1 MQYNWNIRC
10 LTAVEQELQQQL
22 ERELN
27 ISSAAARMLV
37 VRGIQTADE
46 ARQFI
51 RPSLDKLHDP
61 FLMKDMDKAVE
72 RLHKALT
79 QGEKI
84 LIYGDYDVD
93 GTTAVALMY
102 RFLSGIGRSQ
112 SELLDGAER
121 LKDNGPLPNNQ
132 QGVPYPLAKRPLPNT
147 QYPIPI
153 SEASN
158 IQYPIPN
165 IDYYIPDRYTEG
177 YGVSL
182 KGIDYAVEQGC
193 QLVITLDC
201 GIKSVREVAYAA
213 QKGIDV
219 IVCDHHTPD
228 EVIPAAT
235 AVLNMKRADCPYP
248 YKELSGCGVGFKLAQ
263 AYTQRYLVDNGRS
276 QGELMDGTKCL
287 KDNAPLPNSPSGRP
301 LPNNQQG
308 VPYPLAKRPLPNTQ
322 YPIPNSEASLLLP
335 LTQLLA
341 MSIASDIVPITGEN
355 RILAHFGIRQ
365 LISQPFA
372 GAAAVTEVAGLDIHK
387 MTISELAYKIGPRIN
402 ACGRMK
408 SGRAAVELLLTDD
421 PAFARQ
427 QAEEVNQHNED
438 RRDCDAETTR
448 EALEQLQ
455 SDPTFAD
462 RFTTVVYA
470 PHWLK
475 GVLGIVASRLIEN
488 YYRPTIVLAGGEDGI
503 ISGSARSVGGFDV
516 YAAIDSCSDLLTNF
530 GGHKYAAG
538 LSMHLEDLPKFCERF
553 EAYVASHIC
562 QNQLQPTLEIESEL
576 QLGDI
581 TRSFY
586 NVLRHL
592 EPFGPGN
599 PRPLFVS
606 RRLINHRDT
615 RAVGKHGEHLRLDVT
630 DRRNAITGIAFGRAD
645 MAEYIQNGNA
655 VDICYE
661 LNENTYNHHTTIQMM
676 VHDIKPS

>member
-37 VRGIQTADE
+37 VRGIETADE

-102 RFLSGIGRSQ
+102 RFLS
-112 SELLDGAER
+112 
-121 LKDNGPLPNNQ
+121 PL
-132 QGVPYPLAKRPLPNT
+132 T
-147 QYPIPI
+147 
-153 SEASN
+153 SN
-158 IQYPIPN
+158 L
-165 IDYYIPDRYTEG
+165 DYYIPDRYTEG

-201 GIKSVREVAYAA
+201 GIKSAREVAYAA

-287 KDNAPLPNSPSGRP
+287 KDNGSLPNSP
-301 LPNNQQG
+301 QG
-308 VPYPLAKRPLPNTQ
+308 VPYPLAKRPLPN
-322 YPIPNSEASLLLP
+322 SEASLLLP
-335 LTQLLA
+335 LLQLLA

-365 LISQPFA
+365 LIRQPFA
-372 GAAAVTEVAGLDIHK
+372 GAAAVIDVAGLDIHK

-421 PAFARQ
+421 PVFARQ

-455 SDPTFAD
+455 SDPAFAD
-462 RFTTVVYA
+462 RFSTVVYA

-538 LSMHLEDLPKFCERF
+538 LSMHLEDLPKFRERF

-606 RRLINHRDT
+606 RRLINHRDS
-615 RAVGKHGEHLRLDVT
+615 RVVGKDREHLRLDVT
-630 DRRNAITGIAFGRAD
+630 DRVNAITGIAFGRSD

-676 VHDIKPS
+676 VHDIKPSSEVKG